1 MTQCMCSATVM
12 LRYELVL
19 EEPDKVYFSGDD
31 VKGHVSIS
39 LNSNITLQGM
49 LYTLACRVVLRLILR
64 FNASND

>member
-1 MTQCMCSATVM
+1 MYMDYNKCINANEAITQCMCSATVM

-19 EEPDKVYFSGDD
+19 EEPDKIYFSGDD

-49 LYTLACRVVLRLILR
+49 YCT
-64 FNASND
+64 